1 MSSGT
6 PVIVDIV
13 QAGPNLLWIDTW
25 DGQQPDMRTCAVYC
39 EPGGERPEVGDSLWW
54 TEDQCFWTPADES
67 RSDVV
72 LKKIG
77 VAGAAH
83 PNIPPADQRRRVK
96 VAAYRQVFPPSLPL
110 QRPT

>member
-1 MSSGT
+1 MKSGAR
-6 PVIVDIV
+6 VIVDIV

-25 DGQQPDMRTCAVYC
+25 DGQQTDMRTCAVYC
-39 EPGGERPEVGDSLWW
+39 EPGDERPDVGDSISW
-54 TEDQCFWTPADES
+54 TEDQCLWTPANGS
-67 RSDVV
+67 RSGVV

-77 VAGAAH
+77 DAGAQH

-96 VAAYRQVFPPSLPL
+96 VAAYRQVTPSPQPL